1 MPRTLPGALWLALL
15 AALAMRAFEA
25 GTRPV
30 VLAPQAPAEFQLIAR
45 NIASGGGFSYDG
57 KTPTAFRLP
66 AYPLALAGAGLLTGR
81 ADSPVPA
88 FILNILASLCM
99 VVVVYRLG
107 LRVLPA
113 RWAALAAAL
122 AGLNPE
128 LAELDFRAT
137 AEAVFALEFALTA
150 LTAVRVL
157 EEPRR
162 PGRWAACGLVL
173 GLSLVTRSTL
183 LVWPPVLAAALVL
196 ARPEPGVLRRA
207 GLLLACAYAFT
218 AVWAVR
224 NAALFGRLV
233 PFEDGMGWH
242 MLWQGSTS
250 VEGIQPDENLPEPLR
265 TYFFAKDPRIGPAS
279 KELAVANI
287 TAHPLRYAGYCL
299 RRLPVLWFRGAWAE
313 RALGLEDGV
322 SSYAAR
328 GAWGAV
334 ALKGAFKLLEAA
346 VLLFAAYG
354 AWSLRRSPAGLVVAG
369 QVLYMNIHV
378 FTMGLP
384 RYVSPAFPLV
394 ALLAARGLRALR
406 CQAGGKPLSS
416 EVMGKPS

>member
-1 MPRTLPGALWLALL
+1 
-15 AALAMRAFEA
+15 MRALEA

-30 VLAPQAPAEFQLIAR
+30 VLAAQAPAEFEILAR
-45 NIASGGGFSYDG
+45 SIASGGGFSYDG

-66 AYPLALAGAGLLTGR
+66 AYPIALAGVGLLTGR
-81 ADSPVPA
+81 GDSSVPA

-99 VVVVYRLG
+99 VAVVFRLG
-107 LRVLPA
+107 LRVLPVP
-113 RWAALAAAL
+113 WAALAAGL
-122 AGLNPE
+122 AGVNPE

-137 AEAVFALEFALTA
+137 AEALFALELALTA

-157 EEPRR
+157 EEPRSH
-162 PGRWAACGLVL
+162 GRWAACGLVM

-183 LVWPPVLAAALVL
+183 LVWPPLLAAGLML
-196 ARPEPGVLRRA
+196 ARPSEGALRRA
-207 GLLLACAYAFT
+207 GLMLACAYAFT

-233 PFEDGMGWH
+233 PFEDGMGMH

-279 KELAVANI
+279 KVLALENI
-287 TAHPLRYAGYCL
+287 AADPLRYAGYCL

-313 RALGLEDGV
+313 RTLGLDEGV
-322 SSYAAR
+322 SAYAAR

-334 ALKGAFKLLEAA
+334 AVKGAFKLLEAA
-346 VLLFAAYG
+346 VLLLAAYG
-354 AWSLRRSPAGLVVAG
+354 TWALRRDPRVLLVAG
-369 QVLYMNIHV
+369 QVFYMNIHV

-384 RYVSPAFPLV
+384 RYVCPVFPLT
-394 ALLAARGLRALR
+394 ALLAVCGLAVLR
-406 CQAGGKPLSS
+406 CQAGGKRLSS
-416 EVMGKPS
+416 EVMGNPA